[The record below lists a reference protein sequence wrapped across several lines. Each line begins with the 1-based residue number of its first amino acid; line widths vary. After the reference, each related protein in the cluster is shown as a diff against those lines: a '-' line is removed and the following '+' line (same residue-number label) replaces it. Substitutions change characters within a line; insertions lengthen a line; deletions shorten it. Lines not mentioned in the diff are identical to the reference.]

1 MANMTYKDAVN
12 VAITAL
18 GDTNPEAVEKLNA
31 MLVQLNKRGS
41 GGGMTKTQRENEV
54 LKGMILE
61 ILQEADAFIPPTDIQ
76 ADDRMPDT
84 LTIPKIGALMKQL
97 IDAGQAQKHKHKKHI
112 LYARAGID
120 FVDPDATAED
130 EATEDETE

>member
-61 ILQEADAFIPPTDIQ
+61 ILQEADAFIAPTEIKEHEGLEH
-76 ADDRMPDT
+76 
-84 LTIPKIGALMKQL
+84 LTVPKIGALMKQL

-120 FVDPDATAED
+120 FIDPDAPAED
-130 EATEDETE
+130 EATEDEAE